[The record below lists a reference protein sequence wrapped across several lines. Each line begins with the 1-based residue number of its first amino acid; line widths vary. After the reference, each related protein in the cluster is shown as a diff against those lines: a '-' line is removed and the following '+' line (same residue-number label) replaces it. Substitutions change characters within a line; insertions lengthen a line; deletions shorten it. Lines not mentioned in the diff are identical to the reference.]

1 MDKQTKA
8 GESMAEFADAM
19 FIDPDGTED
28 EAATGPFRVGRGC
41 EPMVELRFADVSRHS
56 VVPGVWVAFF
66 QECQRYDR
74 RGQGGLSAPCS
85 FSAVRAASTLAR
97 AYYAKDCK
105 IGAPALSVLP
115 SLVLPVC
122 LA

>member
-41 EPMVELRFADVSRHS
+41 EPMVELRFAD
-56 VVPGVWVAFF
+56 
-66 QECQRYDR
+66 
-74 RGQGGLSAPCS
+74 GGLSAPCS

-105 IGAPALSVLP
+105 IGASP
-115 SLVLPVC
+115 SPVP
-122 LA
+122 